1 METDATTAEHHR
13 EHMNEI
19 LQKTFRKLY
28 SLSGTLYRESC
39 LYPALKIQG
48 MTIGR
53 GTIMTSPR
61 ISWPHKVSLGRRCLI
76 EHGVIFK
83 HDGIWSRDASI
94 RIGNDVF
101 IGAGCEFNIRR
112 GITVGDSSLIAS
124 GCRFIDHDHG
134 IQSGSLMRSQEGPE
148 KEIVIGSDVWLGCDV
163 VVLKGV
169 CIGDGAIVG
178 AGAVVT
184 KSVPPG
190 EIWVGVPAAKIGN
203 RPG

>member
-1 METDATTAEHHR
+1 MDAASTSAEKYR
-13 EHMNEI
+13 EHVNEI
-19 LQKTFRKLY
+19 LQKTLQKLC
-28 SLSGTLYRESC
+28 SLADMFYRETC
-39 LYPALKIQG
+39 LYPALRLRG
-48 MTIGR
+48 MIIGR

-61 ISWPHKVSLGRRCLI
+61 ISWPQKVALGRRCLV

-83 HDGIWSRDASI
+83 HDGIWSSEVSI
-94 RIGNDVF
+94 RIGNEVF

-134 IQSGSLMRSQEGPE
+134 IQSGSLMRSQKGPE
-148 KEIVIGSDVWLGCDV
+148 QEITIGSDVWLGCDV

-169 CIGDGAIVG
+169 CIGDGAVVG

-190 EIWVGVPAAKIGN
+190 EIWAGVPAAKIGN